1 MENERKDVPEQDGQK
16 GTGTRAEKFQLN
28 IPEEAL
34 RFGEEDP
41 ESIHSCSDGF
51 KKEESVK
58 NKKAVDR
65 KQRKQEKKEM
75 KAREKVKGRNN
86 RGLFRCVWIS
96 MILLVSIA
104 LTRYLMV
111 GVDDLLAV
119 SRASGSAQVELEEN
133 CSVGD
138 VADVLKE
145 QGIINNSFFFTMY
158 CLVTGADDGFGQ
170 GSFTL
175 DTNLDYEAI
184 INYLQTTGNRQDVV
198 TITFPEG
205 LSLLEVAQKLEENE
219 VCTVEE
225 VLEAANSGEYDN
237 YDFINAIDNEEDR
250 YYKLE
255 GYLFPD
261 TYDFYKGEDPKIALG
276 KMINNCQNRFS
287 KETRDEIQEQGYT
300 IDEVL
305 TLASIVQAE
314 ATDEKDMRMVA
325 GILINRLENGASRD
339 IYRLECDSTT
349 YYPYRSKSQ
358 VPEEERD
365 TFKSTYD
372 TYTIEGLP
380 PGPICNPGMDA
391 IQAVLEPSSESAGM
405 YYFCHDADGNAYYAS
420 TWSQHEANLA
430 EAGLTD

>member
-145 QGIINNSFFFTMY
+145 QGVINNSFFFTMY

-325 GILINRLENGASRD
+325 GILINRLEDGASRD

-358 VPEEERD
+358 VPEKERD

>member
-16 GTGTRAEKFQLN
+16 GTGTRAEKFHLN

-138 VADVLKE
+138 VADALKE
-145 QGIINNSFFFTMY
+145 QGVINNSFFFTMY

-237 YDFINAIDNEEDR
+237 YDFINAIDNEKDR

-325 GILINRLENGASRD
+325 GILINRLEDGASRD

>member
-1 MENERKDVPEQDGQK
+1 MENERKDVPEQDWQK

-145 QGIINNSFFFTMY
+145 QGVINNSFFFTMY

-325 GILINRLENGASRD
+325 GILINRLEDGASRD

-358 VPEEERD
+358 VPEKERD

>member
-119 SRASGSAQVELEEN
+119 SRASGSVQVELEEN

-145 QGIINNSFFFTMY
+145 QGVINNSFFFTMY

-325 GILINRLENGASRD
+325 GILINRLEDGASRD

-358 VPEEERD
+358 VPEKERD

>member
-16 GTGTRAEKFQLN
+16 GTGTRVEKFQLN

-65 KQRKQEKKEM
+65 KQRRQEKKEM

-119 SRASGSAQVELEEN
+119 SRASGSVQVELEEN

-145 QGIINNSFFFTMY
+145 QGVINNSFFFTMY

-205 LSLLEVAQKLEENE
+205 LSLLETAQKLEENE

-225 VLEAANSGEYDN
+225 VLEAASSGEYDN

-300 IDEVL
+300 IDQVL

-325 GILINRLENGASRD
+325 GILINRLEDGASRD

-358 VPEEERD
+358 VPEKERD

>member
-51 KKEESVK
+51 KKEESAK

-65 KQRKQEKKEM
+65 KQRRQEKKEM
-75 KAREKVKGRNN
+75 KAREKIKGRNN

-138 VADVLKE
+138 VADALKE
-145 QGIINNSFFFTMY
+145 QGVINNSFFFTMY

-205 LSLLEVAQKLEENE
+205 LSLLETAQKLEENE

-300 IDEVL
+300 IDQVL

-325 GILINRLENGASRD
+325 GILINRLEDGASRD

-358 VPEEERD
+358 VPEKERD

>member
-16 GTGTRAEKFQLN
+16 GTGTRVEKFQLN

-119 SRASGSAQVELEEN
+119 SRASGSVQVELEEN

-145 QGIINNSFFFTMY
+145 QGVINNSFFFTMY

-300 IDEVL
+300 IDQVL

-325 GILINRLENGASRD
+325 GILINRLEDGASRD

-358 VPEEERD
+358 VPEKERD

>member
-145 QGIINNSFFFTMY
+145 QGVINNSFFFTMY

-237 YDFINAIDNEEDR
+237 YDFINAIDNEKDR

-325 GILINRLENGASRD
+325 GILINRLEDGASRD

-358 VPEEERD
+358 VPEKERD

>member
-16 GTGTRAEKFQLN
+16 GTGTRVEKFQLN

-145 QGIINNSFFFTMY
+145 QGVINNSFFFTMY

-300 IDEVL
+300 IDQVL

-325 GILINRLENGASRD
+325 GILINRLEDGASRD

-358 VPEEERD
+358 VPEKERD

>member
-104 LTRYLMV
+104 LARYLMV

-138 VADVLKE
+138 VADALKE
-145 QGIINNSFFFTMY
+145 QGVINNSFFFTMY

-237 YDFINAIDNEEDR
+237 YDFINAIDNEKDR

-300 IDEVL
+300 IDQVL

-325 GILINRLENGASRD
+325 GILINRLEDGASRD

-358 VPEEERD
+358 VPEKERD

>member
-138 VADVLKE
+138 VADALKE
-145 QGIINNSFFFTMY
+145 QGVINNSFFFTMY

>member
-75 KAREKVKGRNN
+75 KAREKVKCRNN

-145 QGIINNSFFFTMY
+145 RGVINNSFFFTMY

-314 ATDEKDMRMVA
+314 ATDEKDMHMVA

>member
-16 GTGTRAEKFQLN
+16 GTGTRVEKFQLN

-145 QGIINNSFFFTMY
+145 QGVINNSFFFTMY

-205 LSLLEVAQKLEENE
+205 LSLLETAQKLEENE

-325 GILINRLENGASRD
+325 GILINRLEDGASRD

-358 VPEEERD
+358 VPEKERD

>member
-1 MENERKDVPEQDGQK
+1 
-16 GTGTRAEKFQLN
+16 
-28 IPEEAL
+28 
-34 RFGEEDP
+34 
-41 ESIHSCSDGF
+41 
-51 KKEESVK
+51 
-58 NKKAVDR
+58 
-65 KQRKQEKKEM
+65 
-75 KAREKVKGRNN
+75 
-86 RGLFRCVWIS
+86 
-96 MILLVSIA
+96 
-104 LTRYLMV
+104 
-111 GVDDLLAV
+111 
-119 SRASGSAQVELEEN
+119 
-133 CSVGD
+133 
-138 VADVLKE
+138 
-145 QGIINNSFFFTMY
+145 MY

-300 IDEVL
+300 IDQVL

-325 GILINRLENGASRD
+325 GILINRLEDGASRD

-358 VPEEERD
+358 VPEKERD

>member
-145 QGIINNSFFFTMY
+145 QGVINNSFFFTMY

>member
-1 MENERKDVPEQDGQK
+1 MENEHKDVPEQDGQK
-16 GTGTRAEKFQLN
+16 GTGTRVEKFQLN

-145 QGIINNSFFFTMY
+145 QGVINNSFFFTMY

-205 LSLLEVAQKLEENE
+205 LSLLETAQKLEENE

-225 VLEAANSGEYDN
+225 VLKAANSGEYDN

-325 GILINRLENGASRD
+325 GILINRLEDGASRD

-358 VPEEERD
+358 VPEKERD

>member
-1 MENERKDVPEQDGQK
+1 MENKRKDVPEQDGQK

-138 VADVLKE
+138 VADALKE
-145 QGIINNSFFFTMY
+145 QGVINNSFFFTMY

-237 YDFINAIDNEEDR
+237 YDFINAIDNEKDR

-358 VPEEERD
+358 VPEEEQD

>member
-138 VADVLKE
+138 VADALKE
-145 QGIINNSFFFTMY
+145 QGVINNSFFFTMY

-237 YDFINAIDNEEDR
+237 YDFINAIDNEKDR

-325 GILINRLENGASRD
+325 GILINRLEDGASRD

-358 VPEEERD
+358 VPEKERD

>member
-119 SRASGSAQVELEEN
+119 SRASGSVQVELEEN

-145 QGIINNSFFFTMY
+145 QGVINNSFFFTMY
-158 CLVTGADDGFGQ
+158 CLVTRADHGFGPR
-170 GSFTL
+170 SFTL

-358 VPEEERD
+358 VPEKGRD

>member
-51 KKEESVK
+51 KKEESAK

-145 QGIINNSFFFTMY
+145 QGVINNSFFFTMY

>member
-16 GTGTRAEKFQLN
+16 GTGTRVEKFQLN

-145 QGIINNSFFFTMY
+145 QGVINNSFFFTMY

-237 YDFINAIDNEEDR
+237 YDFINAIDNEKDR

-325 GILINRLENGASRD
+325 GILINRLEDGASRD

>member
-1 MENERKDVPEQDGQK
+1 MENERKDVPKQDGQK

-145 QGIINNSFFFTMY
+145 QGVINNSFFFTMY

-237 YDFINAIDNEEDR
+237 YDFINAIDNEKDR

-325 GILINRLENGASRD
+325 GILINRLEDGASRD

>member
-1 MENERKDVPEQDGQK
+1 MENEHKDVPEQDGQDE
-16 GTGTRAEKFQLN
+16 TGARAGKFQLN

-145 QGIINNSFFFTMY
+145 QGVINNSFFFTMY

-300 IDEVL
+300 IDQVL

-325 GILINRLENGASRD
+325 GILINRLEDGASRD

-358 VPEEERD
+358 VPEKERD

>member
-145 QGIINNSFFFTMY
+145 QGVINNSFFFTMY

-205 LSLLEVAQKLEENE
+205 LSLLETAQKLEENE

-325 GILINRLENGASRD
+325 GILINRLEDGASRD

-358 VPEEERD
+358 VPEKERD

>member
-145 QGIINNSFFFTMY
+145 QGVINNSFFFTMY

-325 GILINRLENGASRD
+325 GILINRLEDGASRD

>member
-145 QGIINNSFFFTMY
+145 QGVINNSFFFTMY

-205 LSLLEVAQKLEENE
+205 LSLLETAQKLEENE

-300 IDEVL
+300 IDQVL

-325 GILINRLENGASRD
+325 GILINRLEDGASRD